1 MKKQAAAIL
10 LTAAFAAG
18 CAKTP
23 ENESGGKASVWSAAD
38 TVKIHRD
45 VTYGEDE
52 RGEAAVNI
60 AAVRNEY
67 ENAQVILTAEK
78 DVKSYTV
85 TLSDLTGA
93 AGTV

>member
-1 MKKQAAAIL
+1 M
-10 LTAAFAAG
+10 
-18 CAKTP
+18 
-23 ENESGGKASVWSAAD
+23 
-38 TVKIHRD
+38 
-45 VTYGEDE
+45 
-52 RGEAAVNI
+52 NI

-93 AGTV
+93 AGTFKKENFKIYNQKYIEVTKTTTNAFTSGGIRMRFCRWRRRKSTGKIP